1 MNSFKFLLRLC
12 CLLGLFIANSY
23 ANTSVWK
30 ISKNQDYFYL
40 GGTIHVLNKAD
51 YPLPKAFEQAYKDAD
66 TLVFETNLDAGNQA
80 EHQAKFM
87 ASMMF
92 HDKRTLASELT
103 PNMYAKLK
111 GFLTSRN
118 IPIEHFA
125 QYQPWGVSLMLTIME
140 YQRLGMVS
148 EFGVDNYFNNK
159 ARAENKPIESLE
171 TFDEQIGFLQSLADI
186 DPNTNIEYTLQDID
200 NMPQW
205 IVAMKQAWRSGQVE
219 DFTDMKPVQD
229 MKHDF
234 PEVYKTIIVNRNQNW
249 LPEITNYINDKDVE
263 FVLVGAMHLNGKEG
277 LLNQLTQQGFQVEHL

>member
-1 MNSFKFLLRLC
+1 MTLITFILRS
-12 CLLGLFIANSY
+12 CLLTLLVANAY
-23 ANTSVWK
+23 AETAVWK

-40 GGTIHVLNKAD
+40 GGTIHVLNKED
-51 YPLPKAFEQAYKDAD
+51 YPLPSAFERAYKDAN
-66 TLVFETNLDAGNQA
+66 TLVFETDLDAGNQA

-92 HDKRTLASELT
+92 HDKRTLASELS
-103 PNMYAKLK
+103 PAMYAKLK
-111 GFLTSRN
+111 TFLASRN
-118 IPIEHFA
+118 IPIEDFA

-159 ARAENKPIESLE
+159 ARAEKKSIESLE

-186 DPNTNIEYTLQDID
+186 NPNTNIEYTLQDID

-205 IVAMKQAWRSGQVE
+205 IVAMKKAWRSGQIE
-219 DFTDMKPVQD
+219 DFTDMKPVKD
-229 MKHDF
+229 MKNDF

-249 LPEITNYINDKDVE
+249 LPEIINYIYDKDVE
-263 FVLVGAMHLNGKEG
+263 FVLVGAMHLNGNDG
-277 LLNQLTQQGFQVEHL
+277 LLSQLKQQGFKVEHL